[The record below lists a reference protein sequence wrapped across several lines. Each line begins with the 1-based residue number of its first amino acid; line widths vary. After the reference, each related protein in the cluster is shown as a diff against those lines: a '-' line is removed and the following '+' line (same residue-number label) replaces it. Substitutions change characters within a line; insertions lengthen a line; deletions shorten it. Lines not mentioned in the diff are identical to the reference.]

1 MQVNILEIYL
11 DICLP
16 AKSPRV
22 LEVVRQV
29 LAVMLND
36 EREVDSAILAMQTG
50 KSIVGPELFVFK
62 RTICKWRSLIW
73 IFEVQCS

>member
-1 MQVNILEIYL
+1 
-11 DICLP
+11 
-16 AKSPRV
+16 V
-22 LEVVRQV
+22 LGVVGQV

-36 EREVDSAILAMQTG
+36 EREVDGAILAMQTG